1 MKKLINVLSAIEKD
15 LRIIASS
22 TESHIVTK
30 KYIDPITGKEHEEKF
45 VPEDSSEISRD
56 SKKINVTVETKNN
69 GSNKL
74 MSVNELINLIRESDG
89 TELITLKVLTN

>member
-15 LRIIASS
+15 LRIIASNA
-22 TESHIVTK
+22 
-30 KYIDPITGKEHEEKF
+30 
-45 VPEDSSEISRD
+45 EISHD
-56 SKKINVTVETKNN
+56 SKKIDVTIETKNN

-74 MSVNELINLIRESDG
+74 MSINELISLIRESDG